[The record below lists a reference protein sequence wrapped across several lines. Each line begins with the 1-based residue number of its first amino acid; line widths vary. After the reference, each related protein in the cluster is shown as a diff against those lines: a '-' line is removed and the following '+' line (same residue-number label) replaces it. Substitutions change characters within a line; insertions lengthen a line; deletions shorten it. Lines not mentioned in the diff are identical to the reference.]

1 MTIPSAIKSENHK
14 PTGMGFWKC
23 WSMSVGVMV
32 SSGIFLL
39 PTVLAPYGSI
49 SILGWVLTS
58 VGAILLALILGRLA
72 GGTDRAGGPYV
83 YAHEA
88 FGNLA
93 GFLIA
98 WGYWISVVFAV
109 AAVSV
114 AFAGYLGSLIP
125 TIGQSKWIQA
135 AVALAAIWILS
146 GINLRS
152 IAGAASVQ
160 LALTLLK
167 LIPLLLIVV
176 LAIFVGSPE
185 NIPAFNPGDKPV
197 GSALAATALLT
208 MWAFSGVEAAVV
220 PAEDVIDPTRTIPRA
235 VIAAS
240 LMVAALYIAVTVSV
254 MALVP
259 TAQLVAS
266 EAPMVDAVAALG
278 PWGAILIAF
287 GALVATAGGL
297 NGNILLSGQMPMAVA
312 LDGLAPKIFARRNSG
327 HAPAFSIIMSSTIST
342 ILLLMNFAEGLV
354 GAFVFLISM
363 STLAVLSVYAISALA
378 ELRKSW
384 TSARG
389 WSIVAGISFAYTIL
403 AAAGSGLSVL
413 GWGLILFL
421 VGVLIFY
428 ALKKAG
434 ISSNIKSD

>member
-1 MTIPSAIKSENHK
+1 
-14 PTGMGFWKC
+14 MGFWKC
-23 WSMSVGVMV
+23 WAMSVGVMV
-32 SSGIFLL
+32 SSGVFLL

-58 VGAILLALILGRLA
+58 IGAILLALILGRLA

-88 FGNLA
+88 FGDLA

-114 AFAGYLGSLIP
+114 AFAGYFGSLIP
-125 TIGQSKWIQA
+125 ALGQSKFTQA
-135 AVALAAIWILS
+135 AVALAAIWILT

-152 IAGAASVQ
+152 VAGAASAQ
-160 LALTLLK
+160 LVLTILK
-167 LIPLLLIVV
+167 LIPLLVIVV

-185 NIPAFNPGDKPV
+185 NIPAFNPGNKPI

-235 VIAAS
+235 VIASA

-259 TAQLVAS
+259 ADQLAVS
-266 EAPMVDAVAALG
+266 EAPFIEAAASLG
-278 PWGAILIAF
+278 PWGAAMIAF

-312 LDGLAPKIFARRNSG
+312 LDGLAPKIFAKRNSG
-327 HAPAFSIIMSSTIST
+327 HSPAFSIILSSSIST
-342 ILLLMNFAEGLV
+342 VLLLMNFADGLV
-354 GAFVFLISM
+354 GAFIFLIQM
-363 STLAVLSVYAISALA
+363 STLAVLSVYAVSALA
-378 ELRKSW
+378 ELRNSW
-384 TSARG
+384 KSARG
-389 WSIVAGISFAYTIL
+389 WSLVACISFAYTIL

-413 GWGLILFL
+413 AWGLVLFI

-428 ALKKAG
+428 AFKRAG
-434 ISSNIKSD
+434 IASTLD

>member
-1 MTIPSAIKSENHK
+1 
-14 PTGMGFWKC
+14 MGFWKC
-23 WSMSVGVMV
+23 WAMSVGVMV
-32 SSGIFLL
+32 SSGVFLL

-58 VGAILLALILGRLA
+58 IGAILLALILGRLA

-88 FGNLA
+88 FGDLV

-114 AFAGYLGSLIP
+114 AFAGYFGSLIP
-125 TIGQSKWIQA
+125 ALGQSKFTQA
-135 AVALAAIWILS
+135 AVALAAIWILT

-152 IAGAASVQ
+152 VADAASVQ
-160 LALTLLK
+160 LVLTILK
-167 LIPLLLIVV
+167 LIPLLVIVA

-185 NIPAFNPGDKPV
+185 NIPAFNPGNKPI

-208 MWAFSGVEAAVV
+208 MWAFAGVEAAVV

-235 VIAAS
+235 VIAAA

-259 TAQLVAS
+259 ADQLAVS
-266 EAPMVDAVAALG
+266 EAPFIEAAASLG
-278 PWGAILIAF
+278 PWGAAMIAF

-312 LDGLAPKIFARRNSG
+312 LDGLAPKIFAKRNRG
-327 HAPAFSIIMSSTIST
+327 HSPAFSIILSSLIST
-342 ILLLMNFAEGLV
+342 VLLLMNFADGLV
-354 GAFVFLISM
+354 GAFIFLIQM
-363 STLAVLSVYAISALA
+363 STLAVLSVYAVSALA
-378 ELRKSW
+378 DLRKSW
-384 TSARG
+384 KSARG
-389 WSIVAGISFAYTIL
+389 WSLLACISFAYTIL

-413 GWGLILFL
+413 AWGLVLFIVGILL
-421 VGVLIFY
+421 FY
-428 ALKKAG
+428 AFKRAG
-434 ISSNIKSD
+434 ITSTID